1 MSPISA
7 AVERAHFVL
16 VVVAL
21 TCLVGILSLWSLSAQ
36 LLPDAENSSLNIGA
50 NWGSAAPEEM
60 ETLIAEP
67 LTTALKGLNGLKST
81 FANLNTGDV
90 NISLDFSPGTDMK
103 ETRLEVVNRL
113 SQVNGLPQD
122 MQGPWVWQWNKNS
135 TLINLF
141 LKKTDGTTFTDADRD
156 IIDTRIQI
164 AFQAIPG
171 ISKIRV
177 SGLPETQ
184 VEVRFDP
191 AKLAMYSITID
202 DLKQQAL
209 PGSDSSAGM
218 VEIGRRT
225 YKLRYAGGYDL
236 KQLSE
241 RMIAWRD
248 GRPVKLG
255 DVAEVVEVDKPM
267 RRFTLQNGNPAVGVR
282 LFRTSD
288 ANVLSTHAKVKE
300 VMAELN
306 KRWLEPNNLLI
317 SPSYDPSV
325 FIKRALWM
333 VGGSLAIGM
342 LLAIFGLWLFIHQLR
357 PTLLIALSIPL
368 SLFVSLIV
376 LKLTGR
382 TLNVISLAGL
392 AFTVGMVMDAAIVVL
407 ESILHQREKGEKD
420 KAKAS
425 VLGTQRIWA
434 ALLTSTATTVIVFL
448 PVLWLQGA
456 EGELFADLA
465 LTISA
470 GVSASLLVAVFVLPA
485 LASRYLPQQQKTIQT
500 NNLRHRLAGV
510 LMMLTNT
517 PLRRWI
523 IVILFLAMPV
533 VISQLTLPKVDY
545 LPSIKAETVAAS
557 FRTTAG
563 ISPATFW
570 AEMRPQIT
578 ARLAPYL
585 AGEKEP
591 RIKNYYFF
599 VGEGDTMLGIR
610 AMDPQKIPLL
620 KEKIE
625 QEFSINF
632 PDANP
637 VVFQL
642 DLMNDNIGGN
652 RGVGIVLQSANLKAL
667 YTAAEKA
674 KPVISKAFGGAKV
687 FPYPS
692 TSLTALEI
700 RVHPNDERLAEVG
713 WNRDNLIQI
722 ISAFGSGQYLGDY
735 YNGNRS
741 LPVMLK
747 SQTSVHPESL
757 EVQPLTTPSGYVLPL
772 GELTTL
778 ETVLGPNQ
786 ITQSDGRRSIT
797 LRVVLPKEIS
807 LQEAVEKIEQELIP
821 PLKELLP
828 ADGRIVLNSQA
839 SDLHQSLQN
848 LGMILA
854 FGLLILFVL
863 LVGLFRSFSDA
874 IAVMLTLPLASL
886 GGVMAIKILSI
897 FTEKNVDL
905 LALIGFVILLGLVV
919 NNAILLVYEARQS
932 QRTGYSIYD
941 AVSHAI
947 ESRLRPI
954 MMTTLTS
961 IAGMLPLLLSP
972 GAGAEIYRGLSA
984 VIVGGMSFSAVFI
997 LILLPALLRMGESKS
1012 AQTIKTTVVEP
1023 ETIS

>member
-1 MSPISA
+1 MSLIST
-7 AVERAHFVL
+7 AVDRAHFVL

-21 TCLVGILSLWSLSAQ
+21 ICLTGLLSLWSLSAQ
-36 LLPDAENSSLNIGA
+36 LLPDAENSSLNISA
-50 NWGSAAPEEM
+50 HWGTAAPEEM

-67 LTTALKGLNGLKST
+67 LTTALKGLNGLKNT

-90 NISLDFSPGTDMK
+90 DISLNFSPGTDMK

-113 SQVNGLPQD
+113 SQVTGLPQD
-122 MQGPWVWQWNKNS
+122 MTGPFVWQWNKNS

-141 LKKTDGTTFTDADRD
+141 LKKTDGTGFNDNDRD
-156 IIDTRIQI
+156 IIDTRIQM

-177 SGLPETQ
+177 SGLPEKQ
-184 VEVRFDP
+184 LEVRFDA

-202 DLKQQAL
+202 DLKQRAL
-209 PGSDSSAGM
+209 PGSDSTAGM

-225 YKLRYAGGYDL
+225 YKLRYAGGYNL
-236 KQLSE
+236 QQLAE

-248 GRPVKLG
+248 GRPIKLG
-255 DVAEVVEVDKPM
+255 DVAEIVEVDKPLKQY
-267 RRFTLQNGNPAVGVR
+267 TLQNGNPAVGVR

-306 KRWLEPNNLLI
+306 RQWLEPNNLLI

-333 VGGSLAIGM
+333 VGGSLTVGM
-342 LLAIFGLWLFIHQLR
+342 LLAIFGLWLFIHQWR
-357 PTLLIALSIPL
+357 PTLLIAVSIPL
-368 SLFVSLIV
+368 SLFVSVIV

-407 ESILHQREKGEKD
+407 ESILHQRDRGEKNI
-420 KAKAS
+420 KKAS
-425 VLGTQRIWA
+425 ILGTQRIWA
-434 ALLTSTATTVIVFL
+434 ALLTSTTTTVIVFL
-448 PVLWLQGA
+448 PVLWLEGA

-465 LTISA
+465 LTIAA
-470 GVSASLLVAVFVLPA
+470 GVSASLLVAIFVLPA
-485 LASRYLPQQQKTIQT
+485 LASRYLGQQQKSLKT
-500 NNLRHRLAGV
+500 NNLRQKFARLV
-510 LMMLTNT
+510 MTLTDT
-517 PLRRWI
+517 PVRRWL
-523 IVILFLAMPV
+523 IVLIFLAMPV
-533 VISQLTLPKVDY
+533 LVSQLTLPKVDY

-557 FRTTAG
+557 FRTTSG
-563 ISPATFW
+563 ISASALWT
-570 AEMRPQIT
+570 EMRPKIT
-578 ARLAPYL
+578 ERLAPYL
-585 AGEKEP
+585 AGTKEP
-591 RIKNYYFF
+591 KIKNYYFF
-599 VGEGDTMLGIR
+599 VGGGESMLGVR
-610 AMDPQKIPLL
+610 ALDPEKIPLL

-625 QEFSINF
+625 EEFSINF
-632 PDANP
+632 PDAKP
-637 VVFQL
+637 VVFQM
-642 DLMNDNIGGN
+642 DLMNDNIGGS
-652 RGVGIVLQSANLKAL
+652 RGVGIVLQSADLQAI

-674 KPVISKAFGGAKV
+674 KPIIADAFGGAKV
-687 FPYPS
+687 FTYPS

-700 RVHPNDERLAEVG
+700 RVHPDDRRLAEVG
-713 WNRDNLIQI
+713 WNRENLIQV

-735 YNGNRS
+735 YNGNKS
-741 LPVMLK
+741 LPVVLK
-747 SQTSVHPESL
+747 SQTSPRPELL
-757 EVQPLTTPSGYVLPL
+757 ELQPLTTPSGHVIPL
-772 GELTTL
+772 GELTSL
-778 ETVLGPNQ
+778 EILLGPNQ
-786 ITQSDGRRSIT
+786 ITQSDGRRSIS

-807 LQEAVEKIEQELIP
+807 LQEAVERIEQKLFPEI
-821 PLKELLP
+821 KKLLP

-839 SDLHQSLQN
+839 SDLNQSLQN

-863 LVGLFRSFSDA
+863 LLGLFRSLSDA
-874 IAVMLTLPLASL
+874 ISIMLTLPLASL
-886 GGVMAIKILSI
+886 GGVMAIQLLSTV
-897 FTEKNVDL
+897 TEKNVDL

-919 NNAILLVYEARQS
+919 NNAILLVYEARRS
-932 QRTGYSIYD
+932 QQTGFPVYE

-954 MMTTLTS
+954 LMTTLTS

-984 VIVGGMSFSAVFI
+984 VIVGGMSFSAVFT
-997 LILLPALLRMGESKS
+997 LILLPALLRMGKEKIFIQEEQS
-1012 AQTIKTTVVEP
+1012 IIE
-1023 ETIS
+1023 ISS